1 MKIGKLA
8 IKRCARRWLVGLA
21 VLALWTPARFA
32 SAQVATNANSV
43 PQAATNG
50 VVPVPVE
57 PGLGISGTQLAKVLA
72 ICQTTLA
79 HDLKLDKEE
88 CDAVG
93 FPTQNGEGPMC
104 RQLGCSDT
112 KNILHGF
119 VVLPDGKGYILEKN
133 DPNDPLMFWVT
144 KEFVL
149 IKAYTNDKD
158 PRLKREIA
166 FWAAF
171 ADEGY
176 ERYKQ
181 K

>member
-43 PQAATNG
+43 PQAATNV
-50 VVPVPVE
+50 VVPVPVQ
-57 PGLGISGTQLAKVLA
+57 PGLGISGTQLAKVLVM
-72 ICQTTLA
+72 CQTHLA
-79 HDLKLDKEE
+79 HDHKLYKDE

-93 FPTQNGEGPMC
+93 FPTQNGEGPMT
-104 RQLGCSDT
+104 RQLGYFDT
-112 KNILHGF
+112 EKIAHGF

-133 DPNDPLMFWVT
+133 DPNNPLMFWVT

-149 IKAYTNDKD
+149 IKGYPNDTD
-158 PRLKREIA
+158 PGLKREIE
-166 FWAAF
+166 FWADC
-171 ADEGY
+171 AD
-176 ERYKQ
+176 RKYKQ
-181 K
+181 